1 VFIVFL
7 CEVRL
12 VEIRGGLVFRGT
24 LLKFQLIYVRLSLLM
39 KLSAKPK
46 IIISRTDN
54 IGDVVLTLPLA
65 RFLKEKYPEAE
76 ILFLGKRYIK
86 PLIDC
91 CENIDQFID
100 WDTLLA
106 MAEDE
111 SVKALKEIGAEVI
124 IHVFPR
130 PEIAKMAYK
139 AGIKYRIGT
148 SHRLYN
154 WRYCNNRVDFTRKNS
169 PLHEA
174 QLNFKL
180 AEPLGV
186 TTIPSLI
193 ELGESYGLTK
203 LPTLNEEWK
212 KLIDPSKFNLIIHPL
227 SRGSA
232 RNWDWKNYNHLIGI
246 LPPDKYKIFVTGT
259 EAESALIKDN
269 ILLNHFE
276 VTDLT
281 GKLDFTQLIA
291 FIANADGLVAASTGP
306 LHIAAALGKKT
317 VGLYP
322 SIRPMH
328 PGRWAPLGPKAK
340 CLALDKD
347 CNDCRKSGSCTC
359 INSISAEQ
367 VKGLL
372 N

>member
-1 VFIVFL
+1 
-7 CEVRL
+7 
-12 VEIRGGLVFRGT
+12 
-24 LLKFQLIYVRLSLLM
+24 M

-65 RFLKEKYPEAE
+65 RYLKEKYPESE
-76 ILFLGKRYIK
+76 ILFLGKKYIK

-91 CENIDQFID
+91 CEYIDQFID
-100 WDTLLA
+100 WDTLSA
-106 MAEDE
+106 MPEDE
-111 SVKALKEIGAEVI
+111 STFFFKNIGAEVI
-124 IHVFPR
+124 IHVFPKS
-130 PEIAKMAYK
+130 EIARMAYK

-148 SHRLYN
+148 SHRFYN
-154 WRYCNNRVDFTRKNS
+154 WLYCNKRVDFTRKNS

-180 AEPLGV
+180 AEPLGINDV
-186 TTIPSLI
+186 PSLI
-193 ELGESYGLTK
+193 KLGGSYGLTK
-203 LPTLNEEWK
+203 LPALYEEWK
-212 KLIDPSKFNLIIHPL
+212 KLIDPNKFNLIIHPL

-232 RNWDWKNYNHLIGI
+232 RNWDWNNYNKLIEI
-246 LPPDKYKIFVTGT
+246 LPQDKFKIFVTGT
-259 EAESALIKDN
+259 EAESAAITEN
-269 ILLNHFE
+269 MLLYHPE

-291 FIANADGLVAASTGP
+291 FIANIDGLVAASTGP

-317 VGLYP
+317 IGLYP

-340 CLALDKD
+340 YLALDKD
-347 CNDCRKSGSCTC
+347 CVDCKNGNHCTC
-359 INSISAEQ
+359 INTITAEQ

-372 N
+372 

>member
-1 VFIVFL
+1 
-7 CEVRL
+7 
-12 VEIRGGLVFRGT
+12 
-24 LLKFQLIYVRLSLLM
+24 M
-39 KLSAKPK
+39 KVSTNPK

-65 RFLKEKYPEAE
+65 GFLKEKYPESE
-76 ILFLGKRYIK
+76 ILFLGKKYIK
-86 PLIDC
+86 PLIDS
-91 CENIDQFID
+91 CENIDQFVD
-100 WDTLLA
+100 WDTLSA
-106 MAEDE
+106 MPEDE
-111 SVKALKEIGAEVI
+111 RIFFFKNIGAEII

-130 PEIAKMAYK
+130 PEIARLAYK

-148 SHRLYN
+148 SHRFYN
-154 WRYCNNRVDFTRKNS
+154 WLYCNKRVDFTRKNS

-186 TTIPSLI
+186 KDIPSLE
-193 ELGESYGLTK
+193 ELGNSYGLKKT
-203 LPTLNEEWK
+203 PALNEEWK
-212 KLIDPSKFNLIIHPL
+212 KQIDSNKFNLIIHPL

-232 RNWDWKNYNHLIGI
+232 RNWDWKNYNHLIEI
-246 LPPDKYKIFVTGT
+246 LPADRYKIFVTGT
-259 EAESALIKDN
+259 EAESAAITEN
-269 ILLNHFE
+269 IVLYHPE

-291 FIANADGLVAASTGP
+291 FIANVDGLVAASTGP
-306 LHIAAALGKKT
+306 LHIAAALGKKAI
-317 VGLYP
+317 GLYP

-347 CNDCRKSGSCTC
+347 CNDCKNGSYCTC
-359 INSISAEQ
+359 INTITASQIGELLS
-367 VKGLL
+367 VK
-372 N
+372 